1 MTGETGG
8 LGLAPATA
16 DDYRELARRRLPR
29 HLFDYLDGAAYDERT
44 AGENRQAFHRLHL
57 RQRVMRDVSRIELST
72 RVLGQDL
79 GLPLILAPVGLAGAM
94 ACRAEVQA
102 ARAAEQAGAA
112 FCESTVSICSI
123 EEVRAATT
131 APFWYQLYVMR
142 DRGYTQSLLAR
153 AQAAGCPVLV
163 LTVDLAVMGA
173 RYRDTRNG
181 MTGALSLGGKL
192 TKARD
197 LLSHPRWLLD
207 VAIKGRPLTF
217 GNLTAAVPDARS
229 LPAFKAWVDSQFD
242 PAVTWKDID
251 WVRANWPG
259 KLVLKGVLDVEDARQ
274 AARCGVDGVI
284 VSNHG
289 GRQLDSVAASVEALP
304 PIIDAVGDR
313 LEVLMDGGV
322 RSGLDVVKALALGA
336 KACMLGR
343 PWAYAVAARGEAGV
357 AHMLSVMRSEMNV
370 AMALC
375 GQTEVCR
382 LSRETLLN
390 IGREPDARAWAA
402 EK

>member
-1 MTGETGG
+1 MSDDTRG

-16 DDYRELARRRLPR
+16 SDYRELARRRLPR
-29 HLFDYLDGAAYDERT
+29 HLFDYLDGAAYDELT
-44 AGENRQAFHRLHL
+44 AAENQQALRRLRL
-57 RQRVMRDVSRIELST
+57 RQRVMRDVSRLNLST
-72 RVLGQDL
+72 RVLGQDIA
-79 GLPLILAPVGLAGAM
+79 LPLILAPLGLAGAM
-94 ACRAEVQA
+94 ARRAEVQA
-102 ARAAEQAGAA
+102 ARAAEQAGVA

-142 DRGYTQSLLAR
+142 DRGYTRELLAR

-181 MTGALSLGGKL
+181 MAGGLTLGGKL
-192 TKARD
+192 AKAWD
-197 LLSHPRWLLD
+197 LLSHPHWLLD
-207 VAIKGRPLTF
+207 VAIRGQPLMF
-217 GNLTAAVPDARS
+217 GNLTTAVPDARS

-242 PAVTWKDID
+242 PRVTWNDLA
-251 WVRANWPG
+251 WVRENWQG
-259 KLVLKGVLDVEDARQ
+259 KILLKGILDVDDARQ
-274 AARCGVDGVI
+274 AASLGADGLV

-289 GRQLDSVAASVEALP
+289 GRQLDSVAASADALP
-304 PIIDAVGDR
+304 RIVDAVGDR

-336 KACMLGR
+336 RACMLGR
-343 PWAYAVAARGEAGV
+343 AWGYAVAARGEAGV
-357 AHMLSVMRSEMNV
+357 AHMLSVMRSEMTV

-375 GQTEVCR
+375 GVTDVAA
-382 LSRETLLN
+382 LDRETLLHA
-390 IGREPDARAWAA
+390 GDDPDATA
-402 EK
+402 